1 VAQEDAELKH
11 AVALSQAMEEQRLKA
26 ICEEVLPAP
35 SLWAAGT
42 ARDLTG
48 GGGVRGVRVIG
59 GSPASARG

>member
-35 SLWAAGT
+35 CRFGPP
-42 ARDLTG
+42 
-48 GGGVRGVRVIG
+48 VR
-59 GSPASARG
+59 PET